1 MPQSPSGHLAKSCHW
16 NFHRK
21 ERKQVSKET
30 HLQTKLVEEV
40 IDEILG
46 TTDKSIIQVES
57 RNVVKD
63 GFRHGGC
70 EVVPTAI
77 ILLMAVDG
85 DLKGQDGQHQEV
97 VLESK

>member
-1 MPQSPSGHLAKSCHW
+1 MPQSPSGHLAKSSHW

-46 TTDKSIIQVES
+46 TIDKSIIQVES

-85 DLKGQDGQHQEV
+85 DLKGQNGQHQEV